1 MHGFAADFADGTV
14 LSQISAEEM
23 KNIAEIASGK
33 QAAIDKAYG
42 EGIHVAGERFV
53 VAKVDDGSVYAR
65 KVCPLSVISPQR
77 FEPG

>member
-1 MHGFAADFADGTV
+1 
-14 LSQISAEEM
+14 M

-53 VAKVDDGSVYAR
+53 VAKIDDGSVYAR
-65 KVCPLSVISPQR
+65 KVCSWTTRKHYQNYM
-77 FEPG
+77 EGT